1 MCNMSIG
8 KEDRLT
14 GESDRER
21 ERERET
27 ETETE
32 EEEEGGEQQQLEN
45 GGWGWHTIHVRV
57 VFQLYKKPI
66 VNNLKLGGAHL
77 QAPGCGGM
85 LPI

>member
-1 MCNMSIG
+1 MRIASALETKK
-8 KEDRLT
+8 KEK
-14 GESDRER
+14 G
-21 ERERET
+21 
-27 ETETE
+27 TE
-32 EEEEGGEQQQLEN
+32 EEEEGREHQHLQK